1 MGVSVPYHSNPS
13 VAVIA
18 AAANRTDATSY
29 TLFYAAIVENVNVN
43 VNMGLNDC

>member
-1 MGVSVPYHSNPS
+1 MGVSVPYHLNPS

-29 TLFYAAIVENVNVN
+29 TLFYAAVVVNVNVN
-43 VNMGLNDC
+43 VGLNDY